1 MADPAHAGLALV
13 PHVTPLLLIYL
24 IRPEK
29 F

>member
-1 MADPAHAGLALV
+1 MADLAHAGLAPVL
-13 PHVTPLLLIYL
+13 HVTPLLLIYL